1 MKFIKKL
8 LLVFVFSIFQLAET
22 VTVASELWKYGVILE

>member
-1 MKFIKKL
+1 MAL
-8 LLVFVFSIFQLAET
+8 VFSIFQLAET